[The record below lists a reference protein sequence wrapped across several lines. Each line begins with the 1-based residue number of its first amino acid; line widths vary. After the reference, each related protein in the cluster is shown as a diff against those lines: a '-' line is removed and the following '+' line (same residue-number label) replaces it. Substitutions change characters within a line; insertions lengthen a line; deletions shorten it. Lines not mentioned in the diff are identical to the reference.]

1 MITKTALQKRIEAL
15 EHNLNNQIDYS
26 ANLAQ
31 NLAEALG
38 RINELEEKT
47 KQHDEAFEHVDEHVK
62 ELFDDAIAETAKEWN
77 KGLEDVINFNPYGV
91 K

>member
-1 MITKTALQKRIEAL
+1 MITKKELQKKLEDQLNYSVSLAQQLANAL
-15 EHNLNNQIDYS
+15 E
-26 ANLAQ
+26 
-31 NLAEALG
+31 
-38 RINELEEKT
+38 RIGELEDKV
-47 KQHDEAFEHVDEHVK
+47 KQHDEAFAHVDEHVK